1 MCRAEQTVGS
11 ALRPSHIEISSYQI
25 AAAQINTN
33 IVPTVPRYTQ
43 IRYASGS
50 FGILKSWIEMLKHTP
65 KPKVIR
71 IRSLGVSYDDQIVA
85 LWGVL
90 RCATKTNSPIRN
102 VDRRAMPA
110 IFKRWGT
117 VADVSAVSP
126 NI

>member
-1 MCRAEQTVGS
+1 
-11 ALRPSHIEISSYQI
+11 
-25 AAAQINTN
+25 
-33 IVPTVPRYTQ
+33 
-43 IRYASGS
+43 
-50 FGILKSWIEMLKHTP
+50 MLKHTP